1 MLFLDPKQINNT
13 MRSIFHSMPN
23 TACILSIDQGTTGT
37 TALLVDVNGNII
49 KKGYQEFT
57 QYYPQ
62 PGWVEHDPSEIW
74 NATLQAIDALFEEKV
89 PNIVA
94 LGITNQRETT
104 LIWDRHTGE
113 PIYPAIVWQCRRTAD
128 RCAALEKQGVAKDI
142 KTKTGLVLDAYF
154 SATKVAWI
162 LDNVGGARERAER
175 GELAFGTVDT
185 WLLWKLTDGAVHKTD
200 YTNASRTLLFNINTL
215 SWDETLLEIFNVPK
229 VILPEVCPSAN
240 NFGTASFYR
249 NFWLETF
256 GKNISL
262 DGIPITGIAGD
273 QQAALFGQLCT
284 QPGMVKNTY
293 GTGCFLMLNTGAEKI
308 ETESGLLTTLACSLD
323 ENPVYALEGSVFVAG
338 AAVQWLRD
346 GIEIIET
353 AAETEAIATSISDSG
368 GVFVVPAFTGLGAPH
383 WAPEARGAILGLTR
397 GSSRAQIIRA
407 TLESIAYQSADVVTA
422 MVRAAEMRMDR
433 LRVDGGAAANDFL
446 MQFQADILGIDVER
460 PAQIESTGLG
470 AAFLAGI
477 TTGIWKEIAELESY
491 RSAQA
496 TAAARVF
503 SPQINTAERNQKL
516 AQWEQAVQRVIR

>member
-1 MLFLDPKQINNT
+1 M
-13 MRSIFHSMPN
+13 SN
-23 TACILSIDQGTTGT
+23 TACILAIDQGTTGT
-37 TALLVDVNGNII
+37 TTLLVDVQGNIVAR
-49 KKGYQEFT
+49 GYQEFT
-57 QYYPQ
+57 QYYPH
-62 PGWVEHDPSEIW
+62 PGWVEHDPEEIW
-74 NATLQAIDALFEEKV
+74 NATLQAIDALFGEKA
-89 PNIVA
+89 PNIIA

-104 LIWDRHTGE
+104 LIWDRKTGK

-128 RCAALEKQGVAKDI
+128 RCRTLDKQGFSEEI

-162 LDNVGGARERAER
+162 LDNVSGAREQAER

-215 SWDETLLEIFNVPK
+215 SWDDTLLEIFNVPK
-229 VILPEVCPSAN
+229 AILPEVYPSAN

-256 GKNISL
+256 GKNICL
-262 DGIPITGIAGD
+262 DGIPIAGIAGD

-284 QPGMVKNTY
+284 EPGMVKNTY
-293 GTGCFLMLNTGAEKI
+293 GTGCFLMLNIGAKKI
-308 ETESGLLTTLACSLD
+308 ETETGLLTTLACSLD
-323 ENPVYALEGSVFVAG
+323 ETPVYALEGSVFVAG

-346 GIEIIET
+346 GIQIIES
-353 AAETEAIATSISDSG
+353 ASETDEIAVSIPDAG
-368 GVFVVPAFTGLGAPH
+368 GIFVVPAFTGLGAPY
-383 WAPEARGAILGLTR
+383 WDADARGAILGLTR
-397 GSSRAQIIRA
+397 GSTRDQIVRA

-422 MVRAAEMRMDR
+422 MLTDAEITIDR
-433 LRVDGGAAANDFL
+433 LRVDGGATTNDFL

-470 AAFLAGI
+470 AAYLAGV
-477 TTGIWKEIAELESY
+477 TSGMWKDIAELEMY

-496 TAAARVF
+496 APADEVSTARVF
-503 SPQINTAERNQKL
+503 SPQIDTNERNQKL
-516 AQWEQAVQRVIR
+516 AQWKAAVQRVMS